1 MLFRRIIVSETLHIH
16 NGAVEDACVLGRDA
30 VPVGVGRGGGSSKK
44 FKVSQCLPV
53 QRQEVQ
59 RTASNFAV
67 CASMGRLIFFLERL
81 IVRTEALDPSKRRY
95 LRNQRHS
102 GTSQKPRT
110 AVDVYCGII
119 RNIQSPK
126 LCEQNA
132 ELWILKVSRKNIDAF
147 KPLIGSGNQY
157 L

>member
-1 MLFRRIIVSETLHIH
+1 MRNCLRGFTFSQRCGWRCMCSRSWRCAS
-16 NGAVEDACVLGRDA
+16 GGGGG
-30 VPVGVGRGGGSSKK
+30 GVGGSSRK
-44 FKVSQCLPV
+44 FKESQYLPV

-59 RTASNFAV
+59 RTVSNFAY
-67 CASMGRLIFFLERL
+67 CNSMGRLIFFLVRL

-95 LRNQRHS
+95 LLNQRHS

-119 RNIQSPK
+119 RNTKSPILRGQS
-126 LCEQNA
+126 A
-132 ELWILKVSRKNIDAF
+132 ELWILKASRKNTDAF
-147 KPLIGSGNQY
+147 KPLMGSGNQF